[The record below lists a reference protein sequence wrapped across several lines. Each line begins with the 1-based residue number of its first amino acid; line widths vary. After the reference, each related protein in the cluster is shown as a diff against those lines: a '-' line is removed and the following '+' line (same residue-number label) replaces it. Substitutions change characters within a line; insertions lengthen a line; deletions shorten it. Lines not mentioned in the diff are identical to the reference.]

1 MLIRNQQVHKLRV
14 GVLLRKCSPKG
25 VGVQIK
31 ASKNNMGVQLE
42 ISRQKPTRPINLPIF
57 SFIQL
62 LRFLKN
68 ENLRTIRNL
77 PYIMFLV
84 AVI

>member
-1 MLIRNQQVHKLRV
+1 M
-14 GVLLRKCSPKG
+14 GVLLRKCCQKG

-31 ASKNNMGVQLE
+31 ATKNNMGVQLK
-42 ISRQKPTRPINLPIF
+42 ISLVKTIRPVNLLMF
-57 SFIQL
+57 SFLQL
-62 LRFLKN
+62 FHVY
-68 ENLRTIRNL
+68 NLQTIRNL